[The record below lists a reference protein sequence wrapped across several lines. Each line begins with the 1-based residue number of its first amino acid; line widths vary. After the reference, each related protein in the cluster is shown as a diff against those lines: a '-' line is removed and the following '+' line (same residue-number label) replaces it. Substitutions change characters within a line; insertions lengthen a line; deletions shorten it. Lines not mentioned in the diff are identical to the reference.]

1 MGKKGEDGLNQ
12 KQKQFCQLYIYDWN
26 GTKAYKQTYKGV
38 NDNTAGVQASRL
50 LGNPKIQAHLA
61 EIQKDLEK
69 TAGISRW
76 MVIKEHQKLAFSSI
90 ASLHNTWITRREF
103 EELTEDEKSC
113 IAEIQ
118 TQTRTELGGLDGET
132 PIQVD
137 YVKIKLYDKQK
148 SLDSIAK
155 MLGYNEPEK
164 MLHEVANVK
173 SFTIKPV

>member
-12 KQKQFCQLYIYDWN
+12 NQKRFCQEYIYDWN
-26 GTKAYKQTYKGV
+26 GTRAYSVAYKGV
-38 NDNTAGVQASRL
+38 TLATAAVQASKL
-50 LGNPKIQAHLA
+50 LLIPKIQAYLT

-90 ASLHNTWITRREF
+90 ASLHNTWITKREF
-103 EELTEDEKSC
+103 EELTDDEKSC

-164 MLHEVANVK
+164 MLHEVASVK